1 MPEEAD
7 SDPQLVGFHLL
18 IPMGCVESSPFFCTA
33 TKMVKYRVIKT
44 LYTRWAVL
52 GHPLET
58 LAEVI
63 PPDRDA
69 RQESQEVKVDDT
81 WSKLN
86 TNARQVALAPTD
98 VYLDEFIGVIQG
110 GPMQKT

>member
-1 MPEEAD
+1 
-7 SDPQLVGFHLL
+7 
-18 IPMGCVESSPFFCTA
+18 
-33 TKMVKYRVIKT
+33 MVKDRAINT
-44 LYTRWAVL
+44 LHIRGAVL

-63 PPDRDA
+63 PPDRDP

-86 TNARQVALAPTD
+86 TNARQVALAHIEF
-98 VYLDEFIGVIQG
+98 YLENFIRFIQV
-110 GPMQKT
+110 GPVEKT